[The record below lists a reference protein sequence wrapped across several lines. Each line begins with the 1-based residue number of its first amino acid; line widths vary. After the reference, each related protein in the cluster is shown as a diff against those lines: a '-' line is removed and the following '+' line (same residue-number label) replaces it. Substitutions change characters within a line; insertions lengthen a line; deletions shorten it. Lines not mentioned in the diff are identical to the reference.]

1 MIALIPRLKNLLIRR
16 VWRGLYP
23 MTPDGLPICGK
34 VNEIEG
40 LYLAVGMCGQGFM
53 MGPGAGKNMA
63 HLILHGEMLI
73 PPEVSATLSFYR
85 DFYKSRKE
93 ALK

>member
-1 MIALIPRLKNLLIRR
+1 
-16 VWRGLYP
+16 

-40 LYLAVGMCGQGFM
+40 LFLAVGMCGQGFM
-53 MGPGAGKNMA
+53 MGPGIGRNMA
-63 HLILHGEMLI
+63 NVILHGKPLMEQG
-73 PPEVSATLSFYR
+73 VFDTLKFHR
-85 DFYKSRKE
+85 DFHKARKE